1 MSTLYTASGYQ
12 TTLYTQPLDTIT
24 VAQKRRRGDPCPEHP
39 VLGLPAPFTIEPES
53 EFAEEVN
60 VVPRFLVPRNL
71 IPLNW
76 ISPNTAGELFYHS
89 DPIPALRICNNVL
102 VATFGR
108 EDQLA
113 LIQST
118 TDAGLYGLLRLTP
131 EIKIKQLSPA
141 LKQLETE
148 LPDWRKPLELLADEE
163 DWDIEEWW
171 GGTEDSLDILSN
183 ALKGAH
189 VSPSTVQLRLTEV
202 LKKTKS
208 LTLVKGKSVTKS
220 KSTGLSASTDA
231 TTIPEFGLA
240 QLRQQ
245 YYSLL
250 YTSKSSLGYFP
261 KTSLSRARITFP
273 TVGTS
278 PTSRLDLLLCLE
290 NMLMLT
296 EDCDEKYRGGIFDV
310 AKVKKGQV
318 GIRDDVTD
326 EQLAVAIVP
335 PKCFRDNEIK
345 YVLKWLRSLSEE
357 EGPVRSPEQ
366 EEMHLQKCIA
376 ELRARETELQIILLL
391 EILSIKEKLSEEKK
405 KEYEKMKKAADRKKR
420 RQEKLSAGGN
430 TSSNKR
436 RKKVDH
442 MVLLDLL
449 VDRLC
454 IWYMIDP
461 DEEQKAAQQDPK
473 DAKDRLKH
481 FCTEIVLA
489 HYFSRL
495 PTICKEIRIKCSGTI
510 RQIKDQATA
519 FGNQEKLSQEETQ
532 ETTSNTTEGLFGK
545 SVFGKSVLGRPASL
559 SRSLTAPAGGPHF
572 ETNDSAFSFSFN
584 GGSQNLDLDLAAHV
598 SQEKAAMR
606 TSFRGGITDT
616 KKTADNRVVEVAN
629 PRAKKRKFEDTNDEQ
644 LRDAIK
650 NIAKPNRSAVAEE
663 MLAAS
668 AQRMMITG
676 RKPKTTIRNPF
687 ATTVQ
692 VAATPR
698 KNSRFT
704 NLLERGPDIPV
715 PIEEEAIPSSSQ
727 VVPQSTVKRGVK
739 RRSEEPDEVEATPSK
754 APRFDTD
761 AYEKHERL
769 ELHKH
774 RAFITKKPTWMFEG
788 SSETRLASGF
798 MDSISETPKKKQ
810 KSTITSRLEALKP
823 KGIASP
829 KPGTPVNDEETSI
842 YQSLGWDDY

>member
-1 MSTLYTASGYQ
+1 MRKQ
-12 TTLYTQPLDTIT
+12 
-24 VAQKRRRGDPCPEHP
+24 
-39 VLGLPAPFTIEPES
+39 PES
-53 EFAEEVN
+53 EFAEEIN
-60 VVPRFLVPRNL
+60 IVPRFLVPRNF
-71 IPLNW
+71 IPLDW
-76 ISPNTAGELFYHS
+76 ISPKTGGELFYHS
-89 DPIPALRICNNVL
+89 DPISALRIANNVL

-108 EDQLA
+108 DDQLV

-118 TDAGLYGLLRLTP
+118 MDAGIYGLLRLTP
-131 EIKIKQLSPA
+131 DIKIKELSPV
-141 LKQLETE
+141 LKQLDAEISQ
-148 LPDWRKPLELLADEE
+148 WKKPLELLTDDEE
-163 DWDIEEWW
+163 DWDAEEWW
-171 GGTEDSLDILSN
+171 GGAEDTQDILSN
-183 ALKGAH
+183 ALKNAH
-189 VSPSTVQLRLTEV
+189 VSPSAIQLKLTEL

-208 LTLVKGKSVTKS
+208 LTLAKGKSTTKS
-220 KSTGLSASTDA
+220 KSTGLSAAADA

-273 TVGTS
+273 TLGTT

-310 AKVKKGQV
+310 AQVKRGQV
-318 GIRDDVTD
+318 GIREDLTD
-326 EQLAVAIVP
+326 EQLAAAIVP

-345 YVLKWLRSLSEE
+345 YVLKWLRSLSDE

-366 EEMHLQKCIA
+366 EEVHLQKCIA

-391 EILSIKEKLSEEKK
+391 EILAIKEKLPEEKK

-420 RQEKLSAGGN
+420 RQEKLNAGGN

-442 MVLLDLL
+442 TVLLDLL

-454 IWYMIDP
+454 IWYTIDP
-461 DEEQKAAQQDPK
+461 DEERKAAQQQDPK
-473 DAKDRLKH
+473 DAKDRLQH

-489 HYFSRL
+489 HYAGRL
-495 PTICKEIRIKCSGTI
+495 PTVSKEIRIKCSGTI
-510 RQIKDQATA
+510 RQIKDQTTA
-519 FGNQEKLSQEETQ
+519 SGAQEKPSQEESQ
-532 ETTSNTTEGLFGK
+532 ETMPTTSEAVFGK
-545 SVFGKSVLGRPASL
+545 SVFGKSVFGRPPSL

-584 GGSQNLDLDLAAHV
+584 GASQNLDLDLAAHV
-598 SQEKAAMR
+598 SQEKAVMR

-629 PRAKKRKFEDTNDEQ
+629 PRAKKRKFDDSNDEQ

-704 NLLERGPDIPV
+704 ALLEQKLDIPV
-715 PIEEEAIPSSSQ
+715 SIEEETIPSSSQ
-727 VVPQSTVKRGVK
+727 VVPQSTIKRGLK
-739 RRSEEPDEVEATPSK
+739 RKSEDPEEVEATPSK
-754 APRFDTD
+754 APRIDMNN
-761 AYEKHERL
+761 YETYEHDRL
-769 ELHKH
+769 ELQKH
-774 RAFITKKPTWMFEG
+774 HIFIAKKPTYMFDT
-788 SSETRLASGF
+788 SSENRLASGF
-798 MDSISETPKKKQ
+798 MDSISETPKKKP
-810 KSTITSRLEALKP
+810 KNSITSKLEALKR
-823 KGIASP
+823 KGMASP
-829 KPGTPVNDEETSI
+829 KPGTPIKDGETSI
-842 YQSLGWDDY
+842 YQTLGWDDY